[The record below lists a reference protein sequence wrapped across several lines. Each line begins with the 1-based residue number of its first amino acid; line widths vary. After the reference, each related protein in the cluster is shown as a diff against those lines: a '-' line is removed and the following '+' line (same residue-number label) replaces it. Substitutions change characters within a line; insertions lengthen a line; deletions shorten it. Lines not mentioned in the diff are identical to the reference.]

1 VITALKRGLLWQL
14 SGRQPLRVAV
24 TPPGAPDQYGLAT
37 ALCDL
42 LAESGV
48 PVRLKFMRGAQRRLK
63 ALSNNEADV
72 ATLSKQAQQS
82 LSEEWQGELAA
93 VEGGPVQY
101 YNPSLLIVVERGKQR
116 KERPVRRVGI
126 DRDSPDHVALTE
138 AEFAGMNV
146 EFVDCRFIEVPTA
159 ILLGEIDAGVWHRRL
174 TLIPPELAG
183 LKVRPMRNTG
193 VLVSSSD
200 IVSAVLC
207 FQAKDSACEAV
218 LREIDMSRV
227 RAMQDEFL
235 AQDLGADE
243 LDSRL
248 WVR

>member
-1 VITALKRGLLWQL
+1 
-14 SGRQPLRVAV
+14 
-24 TPPGAPDQYGLAT
+24 
-37 ALCDL
+37 
-42 LAESGV
+42 
-48 PVRLKFMRGAQRRLK
+48 MRGAQRRLK